1 MDAVVLDITLDN
13 LDRVDPYGLKNLK
26 HEGRQ
31 EKKEWLEQ
39 HPDEVGYGRLSR
51 QGTTHRRWQ

>member
-13 LDRVDPYGLKNLK
+13 LDRVDPCGLKNLK

-31 EKKEWLEQ
+31 EKTE
-39 HPDEVGYGRLSR
+39 
-51 QGTTHRRWQ
+51 